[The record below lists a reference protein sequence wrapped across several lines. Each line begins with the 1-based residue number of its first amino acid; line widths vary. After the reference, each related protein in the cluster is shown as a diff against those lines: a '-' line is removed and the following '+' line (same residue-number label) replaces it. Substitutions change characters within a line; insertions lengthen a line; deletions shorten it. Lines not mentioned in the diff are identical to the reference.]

1 MRQALTGD
9 AGAWSGEYMISKCN
23 DRFAKHNTGS
33 VSSTIK
39 VMQYDVVVMR
49 CRIESLFHFKLL
61 IMDLQYIIS
70 FKVLTMF
77 VSLLLTLPFIAR
89 IYEW

>member
-1 MRQALTGD
+1 
-9 AGAWSGEYMISKCN
+9 MISKCN

-33 VSSTIK
+33 VSCTFKII
-39 VMQYDVVVMR
+39 QYNVVVMR

-70 FKVLTMF
+70 FIVLTMF
-77 VSLLLTLPFIAR
+77 VSLLLTLPFKAR
-89 IYEW
+89 IYE